1 MLFASFPHKGLIS
14 WCSQAVNFIVFSH
27 KTKCPCLLRV
37 TGCSGIFDGWL
48 GGVPPWLWVYKV
60 PVSVVS
66 QCCHLLSGR
75 SERSYPKLWLQS
87 GIRKLAEKLRRCCS
101 VLKSVIVSGGGK
113 NLSLLET
120 WAKGEDA
127 NCLVDAKFSLGT
139 ARDDERNSQSL
150 EAL

>member
-87 GIRKLAEKLRRCCS
+87 GIRKLAEKLRKWCS

-113 NLSLLET
+113 NLS
-120 WAKGEDA
+120 
-127 NCLVDAKFSLGT
+127 F
-139 ARDDERNSQSL
+139 ARDLGKGGSCQLLGGCQVQFGNGKR
-150 EAL
+150 